1 MDDQG
6 DQEPMP
12 RADLVTQ
19 RYIALTKVEADIL
32 QTCEDPAEH
41 VWIWVA
47 SLVGRMSQDGWIPP
61 MASPT
66 YGRIMNLVQAAHSGI
81 RTVKLA
87 IIVQAPFNY
96 VHMLATVVH
105 LNNIFNAIS
114 FGMVTGSTIGTM
126 LQYSGRGLTYE
137 RNTIKHGDI
146 ISDLENLVI
155 SFVISLVGPFLYQV
169 LLEVSLHIAQPFSCV
184 EDQIPT
190 ERLLDGL
197 QRGLSDAARI
207 GAAPPSWEAPCLKAP
222 AAPKAAAPATSP
234 HKQP

>member
-81 RTVKLA
+81 RTIKLA
-87 IIVQAPFNY
+87 VIVQAPFNY
-96 VHMLATVVH
+96 VHMLAALVH
-105 LNNIFNAIS
+105 VNNIINAIS
-114 FGMVTGSTIGTM
+114 FGIVMGSTIGTM
-126 LQYSGRGLTYE
+126 LQLSAEGKGIGYAKSARVHE
-137 RNTIKHGDI
+137 I

-155 SFVISLVGPFLYQV
+155 SLVISLIRPFLYQV
-169 LLEVSLHIAQPFSCV
+169 LLEVSLHIAQPFSS
-184 EDQIPT
+184 EEGQIPT
-190 ERLLDGL
+190 DRLLDSL
-197 QRGLSDAARI
+197 QRHCSDASRI
-207 GAAPPSWEAPCLKAP
+207 GATPPAWESPFFKPP
-222 AAPKAAAPATSP
+222 AVPKSA
-234 HKQP
+234 